1 MSADNAS
8 CPPATAAMPTAR
20 DKIVTL
26 EAMGELVRLAREDGE
41 QVVLCHGVFDL
52 LHMGHVR
59 HLEAARREG
68 TRLCVT
74 LTGDRFVNK
83 GPGRPIFPEGL
94 RAEMLAACQY
104 VDWVAVNHAPTAENV
119 LDVVRPSVYVKGS
132 DYENPDDDVTG
143 KIRAEK
149 DAVEQHGGRLV
160 FTRDVTFSSSTLINR
175 YLDVYDP
182 PLRDFLEELRQE
194 DATASIAAYMD
205 KIKAYKVVMVGDT
218 IIDEYN
224 YVDTLERSSKEQLI
238 ATLFKSREVFAG
250 GVVAAANH
258 VADLVGEVEIVTVLG
273 EDDSY
278 EDLVRASL
286 KPNVRLTV
294 IRRPGAPTTRKT
306 RFIEPNYVRKLF
318 EVYHMD
324 DSPYAA
330 EVVDQVNVVLA
341 DRCPTA
347 DVVVVTD
354 FGHGM
359 LTPGTI
365 GLLRQRSRF
374 LTVNTQTNAGN
385 LGFNFITKYAS
396 ADYVCIDHREARF
409 AAADK
414 YCDVAELVGQRLPAL
429 VDCDRIIVTA
439 GLHGSVSYE
448 RDKVVQRVPA
458 FTKQVVDTVGAG
470 DAFLA
475 VTAPL
480 VAAGCP
486 MHQVAFVGNAA
497 GAIKVGIVGHR
508 SSVDKVALLKFVN
521 TLLK

>member
-1 MSADNAS
+1 MSADS
-8 CPPATAAMPTAR
+8 SPQPAPANGMPTAR

-26 EAMGELVRLAREDGE
+26 EAMAEIVRQARETGE

-94 RAEMLAACQY
+94 RAEMLASCQY

-119 LDVVRPSVYVKGS
+119 LDTVRPSVYVKGS
-132 DYENPDDDVTG
+132 DYENPEDDITG

-149 DAVEQHGGRLV
+149 DAVENHGGRLV
-160 FTRDVTFSSSTLINR
+160 FTRDITFSSSTLINR

-182 PLRDFLEELRQE
+182 PLRDFLDTLRQE
-194 DATASIAAYMD
+194 DAGASIAGYMARIKDD
-205 KIKAYKVVMVGDT
+205 KVLMVGDT

-224 YVDTLERSSKEQLI
+224 YVETMERSSKESLV
-238 ATLFKSREVFAG
+238 ATLFKGREVFAG

-273 EDDSY
+273 DDDSW

-306 RFIEPNYVRKLF
+306 RFIDPSYMRKLF

-324 DSPYAA
+324 DSPYGA
-330 EVVDQVNVVLA
+330 EVVGELNAVLA
-341 DRCPTA
+341 DRCPGA
-347 DVVVVTD
+347 NVVVVTD

-359 LTPGTI
+359 MTPGTI
-365 GLLRQRSRF
+365 ALVRQHSKF

-385 LGFNFITKYAS
+385 LGFNFITKYDH

-414 YCDVAELVGQRLPAL
+414 FVDIDTLVGELVPAL
-429 VDCDRIIVTA
+429 VDCGKIIVTS

-448 RDKVVQRVPA
+448 RGKMVQRVPA

>member
-1 MSADNAS
+1 MSEFAS
-8 CPPATAAMPTAR
+8 AR

-26 EAMGELVRLAREDGE
+26 DAMAELVRRAREAGE
-41 QVVLCHGVFDL
+41 EVVLCHGVFDL

-104 VDWVAVNHAPTAENV
+104 VDWVAVNHARTAENV
-119 LDVVRPSVYVKGS
+119 LDTVRPSVYVKGS
-132 DYENPDDDVTG
+132 DYENPEDDITG

-160 FTRDVTFSSSTLINR
+160 FTRDITFSSSTLINR

-194 DATASIAAYMD
+194 DAGASIAAYLD
-205 KIKAYKVVMVGDT
+205 KIKDYKVLMVGDT

-224 YVDTLERSSKEQLI
+224 YVEGMERSSKEQLV
-238 ATLFKSREVFAG
+238 ATLFKNREVFAG

-273 EDDSY
+273 EDDSW

-286 KPNVRLTV
+286 KPNVKLTA

-306 RFIEPNYVRKLF
+306 RFVEPTYMRKLF

-324 DSPYAA
+324 DRPHAA
-330 EVVDQVNVVLA
+330 PVVEALDAVLA
-341 DRCPTA
+341 ERCPIA

-359 LTPGTI
+359 LAAETI
-365 GLLRQRSRF
+365 ALIDRSSRF
-374 LTVNTQTNAGN
+374 LTVNAQTNAGN
-385 LGFNFITKYAS
+385 LGFNFATKYKR
-396 ADYVCIDHREARF
+396 ADYLCIDHREARF
-409 AAADK
+409 ATADK
-414 YCDVAELVGQRLPAL
+414 YSDVGVLAGDVLPAL
-429 VDCDRIIVTA
+429 IDCEKLIVTA
-439 GLHGSVSYE
+439 GFHGCISYE
-448 RDKVVQRVPA
+448 RGKTVQRVPA

-470 DAFLA
+470 DALLA

-486 MHQVAFVGNAA
+486 MHQVGFVGNAA

-508 SSVDKVALLKFVN
+508 SSVDKVALLKFIT